1 MLLALSCQNNQWEQC
16 EKEAERSNRQCPKII
31 DSQTQLDSIKFN
43 KHDKKFAYYYSLS
56 GESDSTFQA
65 TIDSKKNKERTLDAV
80 TNSYEL
86 HPYLQLNITFEYN
99 YYSKLSD
106 LKVKLLEAAT
116 DDAKQRAAAM
126 LKATNNKVGNIQSV
140 KMGVFQIVAKDSTDV
155 SDYGIY
161 NTNAKDK
168 KINAVVNATFT
179 IK

>member
-1 MLLALSCQNNQWEQC
+1 MSTITKYIRYISFMLLALGCQNNQWEQC

-65 TIDSKKNKERTLDAV
+65 TIDSKEYKERTLNAV

-99 YYSKLSD
+99 YYSKLSG
-106 LKVKLLEAAT
+106 KLL
-116 DDAKQRAAAM
+116 
-126 LKATNNKVGNIQSV
+126 G
-140 KMGVFQIVAKDSTDV
+140 
-155 SDYGIY
+155 
-161 NTNAKDK
+161 
-168 KINAVVNATFT
+168 T
-179 IK
+179 IKITPNEYNPD